1 MIRCSNISLT
11 LGGKRTFDNL
21 NLAVPTFSR
30 MGVVGD
36 NGAGKTTLFRLIAGE
51 ISPDRGE
58 ISFPSRWRLGYLPQD
73 LVEVGNAPLMELLKE
88 KTGLAHIE
96 RDLNEVRNRL
106 SGLKP
111 HSRERT
117 SLLDRHDRLVVSY
130 EALDGYG
137 FEAMAAKIL
146 KGLGFRSGDE
156 KRMSGEFSGG
166 WKMRISLAS
175 LLLSRPDVLLLDEP
189 TNHLDTESMEW
200 LEGYLAS
207 FQGTLLAISHDR
219 RFLDKLTG
227 VTVEISGGMARPY
240 PGNFSEYVRKRSQ
253 ELEEAEK
260 LAKKQEKEIA
270 RTASFIERF
279 RYKASKAAQVQSRI
293 RALEKIDRVETAEAS
308 RRVSMRF
315 PPCPRSGLEVISA
328 VEVEHS
334 YGENRVFSG
343 VNLSIRRGERV
354 ALVGVNGAGKSTL
367 TRLLSG
373 EERPTRGR
381 IALGHNVKSAFF
393 SQESSKNLNYGN
405 SVWDEIRNAPSP
417 CTEPQRRNLLGCFLF
432 SGSDIEKPVRVL
444 SGGERSRLALLKILL
459 RETNLLILDEP
470 TNHLDMATRDL
481 FQEALLGYSGT
492 IVIVSHDRDFLDDL
506 VTRVIE
512 VREGSIFD
520 YPGNYSYFIEKRAE
534 KLAQSEPQTTG
545 GSSADN
551 PARTSLREEKRAE
564 AERRNRLYRNRKKY
578 LEELKPIETKIDRT
592 EERIGEIDR
601 SLSDPSTLSDSGR
614 IRELLL
620 ERADLERALLPLM
633 KRWEELMRSLEDA
646 SQDIN

>member
-1 MIRCSNISLT
+1 MIRCSSISLT
-11 LGGKRTFDNL
+11 LGGKKIFDNL
-21 NLAVPTFSR
+21 TLAVPTSSR

-36 NGAGKTTLFRLIAGE
+36 NGAGKTTLFRMIAGE
-51 ISPDRGE
+51 IPPDRGE
-58 ISFPSRWRLGYLPQD
+58 ISFPLRWRLGYLPQD
-73 LVEVGNAPLMELLKE
+73 LVEIGNAPLMELLKE
-88 KTGLAHIE
+88 KTGLTHVE
-96 RDLNEVRNRL
+96 KDLNEVRNRL

-111 HSRERT
+111 HSAERS
-117 SLLDRHDRLVVSY
+117 SLLDRHDRLVLSY

-146 KGLGFRSGDE
+146 KGLGFRSGDRD
-156 KRMSGEFSGG
+156 RMSGEFSGG

-175 LLLSRPDVLLLDEP
+175 LLLSGPDVLLLDEP

-207 FQGTLLAISHDR
+207 FRGTLLAISHDR

-227 VTVEISGGMARPY
+227 TTVEISGGRARSY
-240 PGNFSEYVRKRSQ
+240 PGNFSEYVTKRSR

-260 LAKKQEKEIA
+260 LAKRQEKEVA
-270 RTASFIERF
+270 RMVSFIERF

-293 RALEKIDRVETAEAS
+293 RALDKIDRIETAKAS

-328 VEVEHS
+328 IEVEHS
-334 YGENRVFSG
+334 YGDNRVFSG

-373 EERPTRGR
+373 EERPTRGS
-381 IALGHNVKSAFF
+381 ISLGHNVKSAFF

-459 RETNLLILDEP
+459 RQTNLLILDEP
-470 TNHLDMATRDL
+470 TNHLDMVTRDL
-481 FQEALLGYSGT
+481 FQEALLGYGGT
-492 IVIVSHDRDFLDDL
+492 IVIVSHDRDFLDNL

-512 VREGSIFD
+512 VRDGGIFD

-534 KLAQSEPQTTG
+534 KPAQSGPQTAG
-545 GSSADN
+545 RASADN
-551 PARTSLREEKRAE
+551 PVRINLREEKRAD
-564 AERRNRLYRNRKKY
+564 AERRNRLYRNRKKF
-578 LEELKPIETKIDRT
+578 LEELEPLETKIDRT
-592 EERIGEIDR
+592 EERIGEIDL
-601 SLSDPSTLSDSGR
+601 SLSAPSTLSDSGKVK
-614 IRELLL
+614 ELLL
-620 ERADLERALLPLM
+620 ERADLERTLLPLM

-646 SQDIN
+646 GQEIH

>member
-11 LGGKRTFDNL
+11 LGGKRIFDNL
-21 NLAVPTFSR
+21 NLAVPTSSR

-58 ISFPSRWRLGYLPQD
+58 VSFPSRWRLGYLPQD

-315 PPCPRSGLEVISA
+315 PPCPRSGLE
-328 VEVEHS
+328 
-334 YGENRVFSG
+334 
-343 VNLSIRRGERV
+343 
-354 ALVGVNGAGKSTL
+354 
-367 TRLLSG
+367 
-373 EERPTRGR
+373 
-381 IALGHNVKSAFF
+381 
-393 SQESSKNLNYGN
+393 
-405 SVWDEIRNAPSP
+405 
-417 CTEPQRRNLLGCFLF
+417 
-432 SGSDIEKPVRVL
+432 
-444 SGGERSRLALLKILL
+444 
-459 RETNLLILDEP
+459 
-470 TNHLDMATRDL
+470 
-481 FQEALLGYSGT
+481 
-492 IVIVSHDRDFLDDL
+492 
-506 VTRVIE
+506 
-512 VREGSIFD
+512 
-520 YPGNYSYFIEKRAE
+520 
-534 KLAQSEPQTTG
+534 
-545 GSSADN
+545 
-551 PARTSLREEKRAE
+551 
-564 AERRNRLYRNRKKY
+564 
-578 LEELKPIETKIDRT
+578 
-592 EERIGEIDR
+592 
-601 SLSDPSTLSDSGR
+601 
-614 IRELLL
+614 
-620 ERADLERALLPLM
+620 
-633 KRWEELMRSLEDA
+633 
-646 SQDIN
+646 